1 MPRQKEFLE
10 KTTRQ
15 GQIKDQSRRYAK
27 ETRSKRPHFN
37 APTKTRLLPAVCGR
51 RGRQGRHRTQTQAN
65 QARRDAGTETTAP
78 TLPVPGC
85 TRMSRLSRKS
95 RSCHPLYCSF
105 YHNLFYFLFFQQYP
119 VFFIVFAILSSFFPS
134 FSLKR
139 HFHPPDSPFSGMR
152 FNFFW
157 ENIDKPSE
165 NS

>member
-1 MPRQKEFLE
+1 MGTQGCPDRRNFLRRQRAKGKLRINHVD
-10 KTTRQ
+10 TR
-15 GQIKDQSRRYAK
+15 KKLA
-27 ETRSKRPHFN
+27 
-37 APTKTRLLPAVCGR
+37 R
-51 RGRQGRHRTQTQAN
+51 RGRISTPLRKRASCPPYTVYGRR
-65 QARRDAGTETTAP
+65 GTETTAP

-85 TRMSRLSRKS
+85 TRTSRLSRNS

-105 YHNLFYFLFFQQYP
+105 YHNLFYFLFFQQYS

-139 HFHPPDSPFSGMR
+139 HFRPPYSPFSGMR

-157 ENIDKPSE
+157 ENIDKPSK